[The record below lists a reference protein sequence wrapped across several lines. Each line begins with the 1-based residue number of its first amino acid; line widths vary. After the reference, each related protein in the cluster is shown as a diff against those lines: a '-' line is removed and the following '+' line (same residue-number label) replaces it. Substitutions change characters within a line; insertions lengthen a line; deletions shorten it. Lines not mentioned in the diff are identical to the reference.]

1 MDFLF
6 TYQIGGQNLDFNYA
20 GLLDTSNFGGAL
32 HQDINNRWR
41 SPGDITDIP
50 RADAT
55 LANQWQVTSDRFLVD
70 ASYVSLRQINLTY
83 DLPQSIVEKI
93 GASNMRFFANAEN
106 VFNINARRGFSQQQD
121 FSGNTSNV
129 FIPSRIVT
137 FGLNVNF

>member
-1 MDFLF
+1 
-6 TYQIGGQNLDFNYA
+6 
-20 GLLDTSNFGGAL
+20 
-32 HQDINNRWR
+32 
-41 SPGDITDIP
+41 
-50 RADAT
+50 
-55 LANQWQVTSDRFLVD
+55 
-70 ASYVSLRQINLTY
+70 
-83 DLPQSIVEKI
+83 LPQSIVEKI